1 MNKQQRKRLNEL
13 IEHVEGIVTELDE
26 MAQEEQ
32 EKYDN
37 MPEGLQESE
46 RGEAL
51 QDAAD
56 NLQQAHDDLENW
68 CDEIRDNLEL

>member
-13 IEHVEGIVTELDE
+13 IEQVEGIVTELDE

-56 NLQQAHDDLENW
+56 NL
-68 CDEIRDNLEL
+68 EL